1 MAIGVLACA
10 WDPSSLLNELT
21 VMLIREV
28 MGFHAQIDSRVGKNS
43 LSSIYALAG
52 CADFDAE
59 SESDKNCGTQET
71 NIHISM
77 DSWVSSYASTQQSFA
92 QKYPDIA
99 AEDLGSMGYSG
110 ETGMFVR
117 RSVLDAAYSDTGLA
131 LDFYKR
137 SLLDSLMQF

>member
-10 WDPSSLLNELT
+10 WDSSSLLNELT

-28 MGFHAQIDSRVGKNS
+28 MGFHAQIDSRVGKNGAS
-43 LSSIYALAG
+43 PIYALAG

-71 NIHISM
+71 NIHVSM
-77 DSWVSSYASTQQSFA
+77 DSWVGSYPSTQQSFA
-92 QKYPDIA
+92 REYPNIA
-99 AEDLGSMGYSG
+99 PEDLGSMGYSG
-110 ETGMFVR
+110 EESMFVR

-131 LDFYKR
+131 LDFYK
-137 SLLDSLMQF
+137 SFLLG